1 MKTAQ
6 LITALKEK
14 IAEGYADADGRLPNI
29 GAMAVEFAVSPMTVQ
44 KAVKAL
50 VSEGVLSSTRGKGV
64 YLNRNAARNKC
75 VGIVTMNYCEP
86 GVSYAA
92 AYTGYIAPAA
102 EMLKAAGYRLR
113 KLDRDD
119 LKGDPAE
126 VRRILDSLD
135 SMIITIGCLDSGT
148 LPFLLEWKKPIV
160 LIQQESFVDYPFH
173 QVIADRDPAFAEAM
187 EFLNDR
193 NIENVLILNNSTFHE
208 SRIEAFLRHLKRNPH
223 TCNAKTETLFMQKNS
238 IDPGYLTGQE
248 LAEKVLRP
256 NKPYDLFFSPSDF
269 LTFGFLDFMGKHGKQ
284 YGKDYELLSYDNLE
298 GDGYLPFEEPVITCI
313 DKQTKLISQVAAS
326 LILNLERFPAVSS
339 MLCKVPCRFTVRKT
353 LIRKGIK
360 R

>member
-1 MKTAQ
+1 
-6 LITALKEK
+6 
-14 IAEGYADADGRLPNI
+14 
-29 GAMAVEFAVSPMTVQ
+29 
-44 KAVKAL
+44 
-50 VSEGVLSSTRGKGV
+50 
-64 YLNRNAARNKC
+64 
-75 VGIVTMNYCEP
+75 
-86 GVSYAA
+86 
-92 AYTGYIAPAA
+92 
-102 EMLKAAGYRLR
+102 
-113 KLDRDD
+113 
-119 LKGDPAE
+119 
-126 VRRILDSLD
+126 
-135 SMIITIGCLDSGT
+135 
-148 LPFLLEWKKPIV
+148 
-160 LIQQESFVDYPFH
+160 
-173 QVIADRDPAFAEAM
+173 
-187 EFLNDR
+187 
-193 NIENVLILNNSTFHE
+193 
-208 SRIEAFLRHLKRNPH
+208 
-223 TCNAKTETLFMQKNS
+223 MQKNS

-248 LAEKVLRP
+248 LAEKVLRS